1 MASASARGAMCVS
14 WRTVSSPQTLRGAK
28 LSFKNTFP
36 DGRVA
41 TFLAGTACRC
51 PQHAAPD
58 VVHCRMAR
66 HMHKRPVIDVLE
78 KTTAMNRLRI
88 FPMALGIGPT
98 LPGAFIA
105 ASSRPV
111 APTVAVRRPA
121 A

>member
-1 MASASARGAMCVS
+1 
-14 WRTVSSPQTLRGAK
+14 
-28 LSFKNTFP
+28 
-36 DGRVA
+36 
-41 TFLAGTACRC
+41 
-51 PQHAAPD
+51 
-58 VVHCRMAR
+58 
-66 HMHKRPVIDVLE
+66 MHKRPVIDVLE

>member
-1 MASASARGAMCVS
+1 
-14 WRTVSSPQTLRGAK
+14 
-28 LSFKNTFP
+28 
-36 DGRVA
+36 
-41 TFLAGTACRC
+41 
-51 PQHAAPD
+51 
-58 VVHCRMAR
+58 MAR

-78 KTTAMNRLRI
+78 KTAAMNRLRI
-88 FPMALGIGPT
+88 VHAALGIRLT